1 MNTRTEERVDDWGT
15 RPIATGY
22 EGLHDL
28 ADDGFSGA
36 VRARGTWL
44 FMLNGRIVGVFEG
57 EIEDFESASS
67 TAYEAPDPSLPLLF
81 TMLEKGGEQQAK
93 YYTEDTPVAEAD
105 GTLSSG
111 SFTGYIE
118 LSENVLSGDYYVV
131 YYGGRSMKCAFVGN
145 SEDLLTGD
153 EAFERANDEVGIY
166 EVRNVDIEVTDVPDP
181 SGAAG
186 GASDDA
192 SGGNATAGGPN
203 ADLET
208 GAGADVADETGGV
221 DTGSSPSGEDTAA
234 GSGDAHQSEPELTS
248 KARDPP
254 ASTGTATDQQAAA
267 AREAT
272 TAEEPDPAGKERE
285 SAEVDDTE
293 TVSSRDEAAR
303 ADGSVAD
310 STPNG
315 GTAPEPETGSESD
328 IDPTHPT
335 ERESF
340 GATGADTTDP
350 PEAETEVEDAE
361 ASTETTESPTD
372 ASDSGTARSPTAGT
386 DAAADDGP
394 EQESWDADLGSGGT
408 SSTESEEVTPDAES
422 EKEWREAQTIPALD
436 PNRTSTG
443 DEGRRQGQ
451 SAGGRGAGTAGAT
464 EAQTS
469 NQTSAANPGQ
479 TDSQRQATDRGQT
492 GGQNQSGDR
501 GAANGGVQQPN
512 QQDEALKQEVLERE
526 DKIDQLQQ
534 RVSNLQSERE
544 GLRSERD
551 DLQAENESLREE
563 VEELEGEIQ
572 RLEQAVTRLKGEVE
586 DARQAAG
593 GAPNASQR
601 ISPAEALQG
610 TNLFVRYASKG
621 DATLSDARA
630 GNADA
635 EEVNANLRLEHHTQ
649 FESDDVAVDGQAF
662 DEFLTNTLEFNF
674 VDWIVGG
681 LLYEIRD
688 TGHAT
693 ALEALYH
700 AIPEIDRAELKG
712 NVSLVYSENGDEIR
726 EQQQFDVVLRDR
738 MGNPL
743 VVADLND
750 ARQPVT
756 QDGMA
761 NLQHSASKV
770 KETNEHLSSAF
781 VVTSSFF
788 EPGALETAAEAT
800 SGSFLSRDSKESF
813 VKLNRKQGYHLCLV
827 ESRGRDFHLNV
838 PEL

>member
-1 MNTRTEERVDDWGT
+1 MNTRTEERVDDWST
-15 RPIATGY
+15 RSIATGY
-22 EGLHDL
+22 EGLRDL

-44 FMLNGRIVGVFEG
+44 FMLNSRIVGVFEG
-57 EIEDFESASS
+57 EIEDFESASA
-67 TAYEAPDPSLPLLF
+67 TAHEAPDPSLPLLF

-93 YYTEDTPVAEAD
+93 YYTEDTSVAEAD

-145 SEDLLTGD
+145 SEELLTGD

-181 SGAAG
+181 SGAA
-186 GASDDA
+186 D
-192 SGGNATAGGPN
+192 GNATAGEPD
-203 ADLET
+203 AEPET
-208 GAGADVADETGGV
+208 GTGVAAGETGETG
-221 DTGSSPSGEDTAA
+221 DGGTGSPGGPENTAPADPSDAQRSEPQQDPDAGDASAPAETAA
-234 GSGDAHQSEPELTS
+234 
-248 KARDPP
+248 
-254 ASTGTATDQQAAA
+254 DQQAAA
-267 AREAT
+267 T
-272 TAEEPDPAGKERE
+272 PDPPHTEEADPPATEYEPAERADSE
-285 SAEVDDTE
+285 PE
-293 TVSSRDEAAR
+293 SSRDESAR

-310 STPNG
+310 PTPNES
-315 GTAPEPETGSESD
+315 TASDPAPGSDSD

-340 GATGADTTDP
+340 GSSGADATDSPEATTD
-350 PEAETEVEDAE
+350 VEDAT
-361 ASTETTESPTD
+361 ASTERPEPP
-372 ASDSGTARSPTAGT
+372 SDVDDGDDDRSPAAGS
-386 DAAADDGP
+386 DAAAGDGP
-394 EQESWDADLGSGGT
+394 DRESWDTDLGTGQP
-408 SSTESEEVTPDAES
+408 SSTESEPTTPDAER
-422 EKEWREAQTIPALD
+422 EKEWREAQTIPALNPD
-436 PNRTSTG
+436 RTSTG
-443 DEGRRQGQ
+443 GDRERNRDRT
-451 SAGGRGAGTAGAT
+451 AGGRGSGNAGAT
-464 EAQTS
+464 E
-469 NQTSAANPGQ
+469 P
-479 TDSQRQATDRGQT
+479 QATNQAGSADRGRADSRGQT
-492 GGQNQSGDR
+492 AEPGGTSDRDRSSDR
-501 GAANGGVQQPN
+501 GAANGGARAQEPKRR
-512 QQDEALKQEVLERE
+512 DEALKQEVLERE

-534 RVSNLQSERE
+534 RLTSLQSERDE
-544 GLRSERD
+544 LRSERD
-551 DLQAENESLREE
+551 DLEAENESLREE
-563 VEELEGEIQ
+563 VTELKGEIQ
-572 RLEQAVTRLKGEVE
+572 RLEQVVSRLKGEVE
-586 DARQAAG
+586 EARQAAG

-601 ISPAEALQG
+601 ISPADALQG

-630 GNADA
+630 GEADA

-662 DEFLTNTLEFNF
+662 DEFLTTTLEFNF

-693 ALEALYH
+693 ALEDLYQ

-712 NVSLVYSENGDEIR
+712 NVSLVYTENGDEVR

-743 VVADLND
+743 VVADLNGS
-750 ARQPVT
+750 RKPVT

-761 NLQHSASKV
+761 NLQQSASKV
-770 KETNEHLSSAF
+770 KETNERLSSAF